1 MGVDGWELMDG
12 SRRMGVDGW
21 EYEMD
26 GSRWMVG
33 SGLISALVAG

>member
-26 GSRWMVG
+26 GSRWMGVDG
-33 SGLISALVAG
+33 WLGLD